1 MSKLE
6 KDIERKVV
14 EYAKLLG
21 FLTFKFT
28 APNTRGVPD
37 RLFINPHGIC
47 LFMEL
52 KRPQAKP
59 RRNQDIQIRKLR
71 DQQVPVCVADN
82 VEFACQF
89 LDTWRDRL
97 DTRL

>member
-14 EYAKLLG
+14 EYAKLLHYR
-21 FLTFKFT
+21 TFKFT
-28 APNTRGVPD
+28 APNARGVPD
-37 RLFINPHGIC
+37 RIFINPHGIC
-47 LFMEL
+47 VFMEL
-52 KRPQAKP
+52 KRPGQKP
-59 RRNQDIQIRKLR
+59 RKNQEHMIAKLR
-71 DQQVPVCVADN
+71 EQQVPVCVADN